1 MKRRI
6 FKSMIKIY
14 FLSPMLRQHKIIY
27 LKRKVR
33 LKYTTRVDSL
43 KEKAKEK
50 KKTFIFCDLNSSYKI
65 FDTE

>member
-1 MKRRI
+1 
-6 FKSMIKIY
+6 
-14 FLSPMLRQHKIIY
+14 MLRQHKIIY